1 MTNKINP
8 DAMSREWNYHPEL
21 PLADPSLFK
30 WPPDPR
36 FLSRWVFRNWLTMS
50 ERVMMVLL
58 ATLCWWLFYPALEC
72 GEDLRIRMGPSGLA
86 RQSMLDDRDRGR
98 APLFFLYTEGA
109 RQNAEVRSSRP
120 GTRQSALEF
129 LKPST

>member
-1 MTNKINP
+1 MAT
-8 DAMSREWNYHPEL
+8 R
-21 PLADPSLFK
+21 PSLFE
-30 WPPDPR
+30 PLGLPQ
-36 FLSRWVFRNWLTMS
+36 LAYN
-50 ERVMMVLL
+50 ERARDDGFAGNAMLVVVLPSL
-58 ATLCWWLFYPALEC
+58 GC

-98 APLFFLYTEGA
+98 APLFFLYTEEA